1 MASRV
6 PGSKGRSCVSGHSP
20 KICRAPYRLTTFG
33 TEGSGGDHTNEIWQ
47 RALDVVPQ
55 GIGETRHQSSIR
67 TSGRSAL
74 DSRGTA
80 HSFRSVYERGCRD
93 LAANAP
99 SPANAASNRRRL
111 PAGAAERS
119 MSPKAAGVVAPS
131 ASDWKATSSAS
142 GAEPRDQRA
151 AAHEFPHL
159 VEEAALLVLQ
169 HRNLARATA
178 LGGRRLQHDLRT
190 PVGVGRREHGRG
202 RGQQRWTCC
211 VTRRDGRV
219 PRRTEAGRP
228 EPTLGME
235 ALVHGIAQ
243 RRVSGF
249 SQSDGARRC
258 LRGDAS
264 GRCRRDV
271 VADEAEAMSAYGVVC
286 MRREDTPRP
295 EWSVSPAMW
304 RWDCAKGGPKLR

>member
-1 MASRV
+1 MASLV

-55 GIGETRHQSSIR
+55 GIGVTRHQSSIR

-80 HSFRSVYERGCRD
+80 HSFRSVSERGCRD

-131 ASDWKATSSAS
+131 LAQAT
-142 GAEPRDQRA
+142 
-151 AAHEFPHL
+151 
-159 VEEAALLVLQ
+159 
-169 HRNLARATA
+169 
-178 LGGRRLQHDLRT
+178 GRRLPLPAVPRGPQHRARAEA
-190 PVGVGRREHGRG
+190 PGRPRRG
-202 RGQQRWTCC
+202 R
-211 VTRRDGRV
+211 
-219 PRRTEAGRP
+219 
-228 EPTLGME
+228 
-235 ALVHGIAQ
+235 H
-243 RRVSGF
+243 RRV
-249 SQSDGARRC
+249 RR
-258 LRGDAS
+258 
-264 GRCRRDV
+264 
-271 VADEAEAMSAYGVVC
+271 
-286 MRREDTPRP
+286 
-295 EWSVSPAMW
+295 
-304 RWDCAKGGPKLR
+304 